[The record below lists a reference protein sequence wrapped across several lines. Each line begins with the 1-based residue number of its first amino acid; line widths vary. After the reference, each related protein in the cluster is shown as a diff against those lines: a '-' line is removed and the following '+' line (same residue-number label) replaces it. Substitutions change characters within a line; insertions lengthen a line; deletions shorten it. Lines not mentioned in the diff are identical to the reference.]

1 MSEDAIRRELDN
13 AMYINETDEES
24 GQTPLH
30 IACQFGNLKNSYR
43 LIFFSKCMY
52 FHIHSIVVTMN
63 FQKKWPR
70 PLDWPQVP
78 AELVKVAAVQ
88 RLV

>member
-30 IACQFGNLKNSYR
+30 IACQFGNQK
-43 LIFFSKCMY
+43 
-52 FHIHSIVVTMN
+52 IVIG
-63 FQKKWPR
+63 
-70 PLDWPQVP
+70 
-78 AELVKVAAVQ
+78 
-88 RLV
+88 

>member
-30 IACQFGNLKNSYR
+30 IACQFGNLKKLKTNF
-43 LIFFSKCMY
+43 LSKCMY

-63 FQKKWPR
+63 FQKKWPQ
-70 PLDWPQVP
+70 PPDWPQVP
-78 AELVKVAAVQ
+78 VELVKVAAVQ